1 MRDNHAM
8 RSRLLVV
15 PVILLA
21 LLAAG
26 CTSTKEVGVDA
37 GEVTVEK
44 GQTLVVDLG
53 AVNSSIGDSWYLIE
67 TGDRAVLGEGDRNFD
82 SDCKGGAVG
91 CGGTLTY
98 EFEAVGAGQ
107 TRLVFKYCYRS
118 GPTDCDPGPGRGP
131 AEPRT
136 ITVTVKA

>member
-1 MRDNHAM
+1 MRT
-8 RSRLLVV
+8 RLLSLA
-15 PVILLA
+15 VILLA

-26 CTSTKEVGVDA
+26 CTSTKEVAIDA
-37 GEVTVEK
+37 GAVTVEK
-44 GQTLVVDLG
+44 GQTLVVRLG
-53 AVNSSIGDSWYLIE
+53 AVNASIGDSWYLIE

-82 SDCKGGAVG
+82 SDCRGDAVG

-98 EFEAVGAGQ
+98 EFEAVGTGQ
-107 TRLVFKYCYRS
+107 TRLVFQYCYRS
-118 GPTDCDPGPGRGP
+118 GPKDCDPGPGRGP